1 MVISSSR
8 AEGLNPPFY
17 HKPLYGQLSFISF
30 SKSPIFDKSYLKIL
44 PQDTG

>member
-17 HKPLYGQLSFISF
+17 IQTPINSRLYLFRNRPFLTRVI
-30 SKSPIFDKSYLKIL
+30 
-44 PQDTG
+44 